1 MSEFE
6 TDRQQF
12 YVNVQQQI
20 ENEEYYPRDS
30 IAQEDF
36 MLQGMDDL
44 YDRGVITEEEH
55 MHIFASWIVSRR
67 PDTAVLKVTPQPRGY
82 GRGYLNE

>member
-12 YVNVQQQI
+12 YANVQQQI
-20 ENEEYYPRDS
+20 ENEEYYPRDP

-55 MHIFASWIVSRR
+55 MYIFASWIVSRR
-67 PDTAVLKVTPQPRGY
+67 SDTAVLKVTPQPRGF
-82 GRGYLNE
+82 GRGYINE